1 VRSRRKFSAELLLAL
16 LLLQSTQRAFH
27 EKQTNFPDV
36 GGSAALTQVTPGKA
50 AANDRI
56 RVCVIGVNGR
66 GKDHIKGF
74 QSLVDA
80 EVAMLCDV
88 DKNVL
93 AERASSFEK
102 EYNRKVATETYL
114 LKVFDNKSM
123 DAVSIATPNHWH
135 ALAAIWACQAGK
147 DVYVEKPGS
156 HNIYDQG
163 IHETDNV
170 HVGAGRDHTSEQDHG
185 DGRHPLG

>member
-80 EVAMLCDV
+80 EVAMLYISALMASM
-88 DKNVL
+88 NVSL
-93 AERASSFEK
+93 SSGANRIVNEK
-102 EYNRKVATETYL
+102 IESGEFQGATEVVEGALRAL
-114 LKVFDNKSM
+114 LRNGTTCVVKLLRLRGHGNQDKS
-123 DAVSIATPNHWH
+123 AVALRFESATR
-135 ALAAIWACQAGK
+135 
-147 DVYVEKPGS
+147 
-156 HNIYDQG
+156 
-163 IHETDNV
+163 ETFQELLRMPQRIL
-170 HVGAGRDHTSEQDHG
+170 HSSRDIN
-185 DGRHPLG
+185 RIFL